1 MLLCVHIPMFGLA
14 VARRDRTDVPA
25 NEPAVLADKPDRGRV
40 IELDSQAHDLGARIG
55 QTVLQAR
62 AAAGGVQV
70 LVHDAA
76 RTREMWEDMLDALD
90 TVTPLIDDSGEGT
103 AYLDMRGIGGTPQ
116 EWIARVH
123 RALLGF
129 DLPVRAAI
137 GPNKFVSR
145 ALTYA
150 SDGRIEP
157 LPIEVLELDPRS
169 VERLHLLGIRTLGE
183 LAKLPHGPFVR
194 RFGKA
199 AAAWHDRARGID
211 PTPFRPRAHELQIE
225 ASAFGEGSAEQEEQV
240 YFALRVLADRVCNDL
255 SRAGKATTLVTVTFE
270 CDNGDM
276 RELETGFA
284 QATGD
289 PRTILDVMRAKL
301 EGMTFESPIVGLRM
315 QVVRL
320 EECGAVATLFGQNE
334 PDPQAIAVA
343 LARLQAATGEVPH
356 RARVRPAACLETR
369 FGYEDFALRRA
380 SGDAGRGAEE
390 SKHQDDEKTVPQL
403 RLLNVKKID
412 VRMRGN
418 KPVHVDARKV
428 LNCAGPWRVDDGWF
442 EAPVARD
449 EYDVLLDDGMLCRIY
464 RQGNHWYLRGAYD

>member
-1 MLLCVHIPMFGLA
+1 MFGLA
-14 VARRDRTDVPA
+14 VARHDRSDVPE

-40 IELDSQAHDLGARIG
+40 IELDTQAHDLGARIG

-62 AAAGGVQV
+62 AAAGGVHV

-76 RTREMWEDMLDALD
+76 RTRVVWQDMLDALD
-90 TVTPLIDDSGEGT
+90 SVTPLVDDTVEGT
-103 AYLDMRGIGGTPQ
+103 AYLDMRGIDGSPQ
-116 EWIARVH
+116 QWIARVY

-137 GPNKFVSR
+137 GPNKFVAR
-145 ALTYA
+145 AMTYA

-157 LPIEVLELDPRS
+157 LPIEILQLDPRT

-199 AAAWHDRARGID
+199 ATVWHDCARGID

-255 SRAGKATTLVTVTFE
+255 ARAGKATTLVRVTFE
-270 CDNGDM
+270 CDNGDV
-276 RELETGFA
+276 RELDTGFA

-289 PRTILDVMRAKL
+289 PRTMLDVMRAKL
-301 EGMTFESPIVGLRM
+301 EGLTFESPIVGLRM
-315 QVVRL
+315 QVMRL
-320 EECGAVATLFGQNE
+320 EECGAVATLFGQHD

-356 RARVRPAACLETR
+356 RARVHPAACLEGR
-369 FGYEDFALRRA
+369 FGWDAFA
-380 SGDAGRGAEE
+380 SAGSAVVRHAHHDQGA
-390 SKHQDDEKTVPQL
+390 HHDEKVVPQL
-403 RLLNVKKID
+403 RLLNVKKIA
-412 VRMRGN
+412 VQIRGN
-418 KPVHVDARKV
+418 KPVHVETRKV
-428 LNCAGPWRVDDGWF
+428 VNCAGPWRVDDGWF
-442 EAPVARD
+442 ETPVVRD

-464 RQGNHWYLRGAYD
+464 RQGEHWYLRGAYD